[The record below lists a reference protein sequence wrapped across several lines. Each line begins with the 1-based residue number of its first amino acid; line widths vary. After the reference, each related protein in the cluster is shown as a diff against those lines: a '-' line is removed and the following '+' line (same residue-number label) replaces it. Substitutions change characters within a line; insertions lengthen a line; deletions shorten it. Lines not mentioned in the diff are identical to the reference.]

1 MWRGLLMDK
10 CLFCQIV
17 KGEIPSYKIYEDE
30 EFLAFLDIMPNS
42 TGHTL
47 VISKKH
53 VVWVWD
59 YPDLGKYFETVG
71 MIARHHRKVSGQKVI
86 RSMVFGWEVP
96 HAHVH
101 IKPGRTDDLKG
112 EKLSGDELE
121 KIREKFEI

>member
-1 MWRGLLMDK
+1 MDK

-17 KGEIPSYKIYEDE
+17 KGEIPSYKVYEDE

-47 VISKKH
+47 VIPKKH
-53 VVWVWD
+53 VAWVWD
-59 YPDLGKYFETVG
+59 YPNLGKYFEIVG
-71 MIARHHRKVSGQKVI
+71 MIARHCRKVSGHKVI

-121 KIREKFEI
+121 KIRKRFAVLK